1 MIVLSDYP
9 RTRPTTAHT
18 DGLPAHSVAQYN
30 DKKSHHVDCRVTSW
44 PLIFSSCPVDKMC
57 CMCAAAAWS
66 GVGGGAKSL
75 QQERQN
81 PSGTFP
87 SWGGKTVGSVVS
99 VATLHTLLSPISDC
113 LQFAWKPLA
122 SPLHLQLISSAPQV
136 LSRAPSPLNRGLV
149 ILQRSPQKKAPA
161 SLRSDHSLLQQVEP
175 PARTD
180 PASPERRARA
190 CVRARV

>member
-1 MIVLSDYP
+1 MGCLHTRLPNTTIRKVTIWIVVWL
-9 RTRPTTAHT
+9 RGHWFLRLAQWIKCAVCVWH
-18 DGLPAHSVAQYN
+18 LP
-30 DKKSHHVDCRVTSW
+30 
-44 PLIFSSCPVDKMC
+44 
-57 CMCAAAAWS
+57 
-66 GVGGGAKSL
+66 GVGLAE
-75 QQERQN
+75 ERN
-81 PSGTFP
+81 LCSRNVRTPRELSP
-87 SWGGKTVGSVVS
+87 PGGKTVGSVVS
-99 VATLHTLLSPISDC
+99 FATLHTLLSPISDC

-190 CVRARV
+190 CVRVCVYRNIDY